1 MMFLLLLR
9 VLLADL
15 LLGGLAVVRD
25 LLLVILHVGLHL
37 LEPLLLERGQLILG
51 HGVLAGEVLQFL
63 LAHVTALDSV
73 LEPLILL
80 LQLPDELV
88 SGILIDNRL
97 GLNLLGPIS

>member
-25 LLLVILHVGLHL
+25 LLLVVLHVGLHL
-37 LEPLLLERGQLILG
+37 LQPLLLERGQLILG
-51 HGVLAGEVLQFL
+51 HGVLAGQVLQFL
-63 LAHVTALDSV
+63 LTHVPALDSV

>member
-73 LEPLILL
+73 LKPLIFL

>member
-25 LLLVILHVGLHL
+25 FLLVVLHVGLHL
-37 LEPLLLERGQLILG
+37 LQPLLLERGQLILG

-63 LAHVTALDSV
+63 LAHVAALDSV

-80 LQLPDELV
+80 LQLPNELV
-88 SGILIDNRL
+88 RGILIDNRL